1 MMPANAKEIVEVAIL
16 VVGGLATLSG
26 IILQWRN
33 RRLSDNKLN
42 AEISLDKATES
53 KIVRDAAHSVEQ
65 DYLNRIAD
73 FRLEITRLNQELNIE
88 RVRAAEWRDRLTMF
102 EDFFF
107 SKHMPWDRRMT
118 IVAREHDWDI
128 DDPPSVLSY
137 LKDVQDRMEALSP
150 DGTVD
155 PHKTL

>member
-1 MMPANAKEIVEVAIL
+1 MSFPIKEIVEGAIL
-16 VVGGLATLSG
+16 VAGGLATLSG
-26 IILQWRN
+26 IILNWRN
-33 RRLSDNKLN
+33 RKLSDHKLN

-73 FRLEITRLNQELNIE
+73 FRLEIVRLNTELNIE

-118 IVAREHDWDI
+118 IVAREHDWVI
-128 DDPPSVLSY
+128 EDPPSVLQY
-137 LKDVQDRMEALSP
+137 LKDVQERMDLTDDDEGHSATP
-150 DGTVD
+150 
-155 PHKTL
+155 TL